1 MSAIIA
7 GTYNS
12 RDTGGTPL
20 ATGGVTREGV
30 LYRSDALAGITDD
43 GIRTLS
49 DSPIGTIVDFRSDF
63 ERVDAPNRLGTERSF
78 VEVGLPL
85 LEGSMTGM
93 PSPGD
98 LGDLGDL
105 DGEAARAMLSRIP
118 SLADLYVGMLGSAA
132 ASFAEVARLVARP
145 SDESRGAV
153 LVHCTAG
160 KDRTGVATALLLDA
174 AGADR
179 AAVIADYV
187 QSETNLAGD
196 WADRMLERARSWGMP
211 MVPALTDLVTA
222 TPPQAIEAAFAW
234 IDEHGGSA
242 EYLRGGGLSDDD
254 LEALRAR
261 LAG

>member
-12 RDTGGTPL
+12 RDTGGLPL
-20 ATGGVTREGV
+20 TAGGVTRPGV
-30 LYRSDALAGITDD
+30 LYRSDALAGTTDD
-43 GIRTLS
+43 GLRTLR
-49 DSPIGTIVDFRSDF
+49 DSPIGTIIDFRSDF
-63 ERVDAPNRLGTERSF
+63 ERIEAPNRLGTERSF
-78 VEVGLPL
+78 VEVVLPL

-93 PSPGD
+93 PAPGELSD
-98 LGDLGDL
+98 LGA
-105 DGEAARAMLSRIP
+105 EAREGMLARIP

-132 ASFAEVARLVARP
+132 ESFAEVARLVARP

-179 AAVIADYV
+179 AAVVTDYAL
-187 QSETNLAGD
+187 SETYLAGE
-196 WADRMLERARSWGMP
+196 WAERMIERAQSWGMP
-211 MVPALTDLVTA
+211 LVPALTDLVTA

-234 IDEHGGSA
+234 VDERGGSA
-242 EYLRGGGLSDDD
+242 AYLRSGGLSDDD

-261 LAG
+261 IAG

>member
-20 ATGGVTREGV
+20 AAGGVTRAGV
-30 LYRSDALAGITDD
+30 LYRSDALGGITDD

-49 DSPIGTIVDFRSDF
+49 ESPIGTIVDFRSEF
-63 ERVDAPNRLGTERSF
+63 ERVEAPNRLGTERSF
-78 VEVGLPL
+78 VEVGIPL

-93 PSPGD
+93 PSPAD

-118 SLADLYVGMLGSAA
+118 SLAELYVGMLGSAA

-145 SDESRGAV
+145 ADDHGAV

-179 AAVIADYV
+179 AAVVADYA
-187 QSETNLAGD
+187 QSEENLAGE
-196 WADRMLERARSWGMP
+196 WAERMLERARSWGMP
-211 MVPALTDLVTA
+211 LVPALTDLVTA

-234 IDEHGGSA
+234 IDERGGSA

-254 LEALRAR
+254 FEALRER
-261 LAG
+261 IAG